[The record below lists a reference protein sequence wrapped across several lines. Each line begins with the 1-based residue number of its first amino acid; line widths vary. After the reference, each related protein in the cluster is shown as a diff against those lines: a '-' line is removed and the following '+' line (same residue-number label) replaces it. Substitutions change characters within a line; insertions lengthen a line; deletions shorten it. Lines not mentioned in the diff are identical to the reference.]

1 MCVCDVCTMCV
12 MCVYDVRV
20 QCVYD
25 VRVQCVC
32 DVQDVCVCVHVCG
45 FNGVLYDN
53 AVITIDTYDF
63 NKMYT
68 ASVY

>member
-1 MCVCDVCTMCV
+1 M
-12 MCVYDVRV
+12 
-20 QCVYD
+20 
-25 VRVQCVC
+25 
-32 DVQDVCVCVHVCG
+32 CVHVCG